1 MPRVGEDAEGS
12 PEDGAG
18 DEPLRTDGNR
28 RWGEVTAMFGLHV
41 VNALAGV
48 AHPWFLGTDRV
59 FMHPRELLCI
69 GRKVLTWWRDEY
81 PCMENI
87 VAADNDRAIRLL
99 KHWGAEF
106 GGEETHRDV
115 TFLRFAFPAIQAL
128 ALAA

>member
-1 MPRVGEDAEGS
+1 MGLVMSSHVLTAIDAEGS
-12 PEDGAG
+12 P
-18 DEPLRTDGNR
+18 
-28 RWGEVTAMFGLHV
+28 VAMFGV
-41 VNALAGV
+41 VAVNMLTGV

-69 GRKVLTWWRDEY
+69 GRKVLTCWRDEY

-115 TFLRFAFPAIQAL
+115 TFIRFAFPAIQAL